1 MAHSTTPTGR
11 PVPQICLDTE
21 TTGLDPAG
29 GDRIIDVGCVRLD
42 GRVRSLDKSYE
53 FQRLI
58 NPDKVLDD
66 EIVELTGITN
76 EDLADKPRF
85 EEIVDDF
92 LDFIRGS
99 ELLIHNAAFDV
110 GFLNMELERCGRG
123 KLEDYVVNIVDT
135 LDIAHELFPGRHVS
149 LTALCVLL
157 GIDDSERTVHGALI
171 DSQILGDVYLAMTRG
186 QNQLEVDYWDD
197 SQKLRLYDES
207 RMVVIRADEDELKEH
222 ERILDICDKKSK
234 SVCAWRK
241 LAEGSAAKEEKA
253 GE

>member
-1 MAHSTTPTGR
+1 MTASKPNTDR
-11 PVPQICLDTE
+11 QVPQICLDTE
-21 TTGLDPAG
+21 TTGLDPNN
-29 GDRIIDVGCVRLD
+29 GDRIIDVGCVKLD
-42 GRVRSLDKSYE
+42 GRMHSYDKCWE

-58 NPDKVLDD
+58 NPDKQLDP

-76 EDLADKPRF
+76 EELADKPHF
-85 EEIVDDF
+85 EDIVDDF

-110 GFLNMELERCGRG
+110 GFLNMELERCGKG

-135 LDIAHELFPGRHVS
+135 IDIAHELFPGRHVS
-149 LTALCVLL
+149 LSALCVLL

-171 DSQILGDVYLAMTRG
+171 DSQILADVYLAMTRG
-186 QNQLEVDYWDD
+186 QNRMSLELFDD
-197 SQKLRLYDES
+197 NIKLNLYDES
-207 RMVVIRADEDELKEH
+207 LMVRIQPTEEELAEH

-241 LAEGSAAKEEKA
+241 LTQGDAPAEEEKA
-253 GE
+253 E